1 MIILEKKLSELES
14 GETGIVYTIPCC
26 EHILNCLGIRPGKSV
41 KMVTKQPIK
50 GPVVVIVN
58 EIEVAVD
65 YEIAEKLKIKTE

>member
-1 MIILEKKLSELES
+1 MIILEKKLSELEY
-14 GETGIVYTIPCC
+14 GEKGTVYEIPCC
-26 EHILNCLGIRPGKSV
+26 EHILNCLGIRPGKV
-41 KMVTKQPIK
+41 LKMVTKQPIK